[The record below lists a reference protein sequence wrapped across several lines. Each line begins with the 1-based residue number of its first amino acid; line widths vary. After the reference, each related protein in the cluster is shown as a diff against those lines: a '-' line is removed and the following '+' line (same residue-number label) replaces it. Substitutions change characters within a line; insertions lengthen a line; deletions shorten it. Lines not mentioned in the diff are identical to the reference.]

1 MMSCRGST
9 GLNTP
14 KPASFLLSVIAGF
27 TLLWL
32 PPSEAAAMST
42 PNEIV
47 TPGGVTVWHVEDNT
61 NPLIS
66 VSFAFR
72 GGVSQDA
79 PDKAGTTNMMVS
91 LLDEGAGDLDSLA
104 FKKRL
109 RDTAVQLSFTAGKD
123 TINGSLS
130 TLSTRKQDA
139 FDLLRLAL
147 TEPRFDEEPVER
159 VRNQIA
165 VSIRRGRTDPQTI
178 AGEAFRV
185 AVFGEHPYGRD
196 RMGTEES
203 VAAITR
209 DDLVGAHR
217 RLIARDN
224 LYVAVV
230 GDIDAEALAS
240 WVDKAFSAL
249 PESAEL
255 ENLED
260 VQPVQEAKIEIID
273 MDVPQAAI
281 QFGLPGL
288 KRDHPDFIT
297 AFVVNHIFGGGSF
310 SSRLFNEVREQRGLA
325 YSVFS
330 QLWPLDHAGVVAGG
344 AGTENA
350 RVKEALEVIY
360 AELAKMAAE
369 GPTEEELEKAKQ
381 FMTGSFA
388 LRFDSSSSIARQLLG
403 QQLDNLGIDYI
414 ERRND
419 LIRAVTIEDAR
430 RVARELYDPAHL
442 KITVVGQPEGDL
454 SAVIGG

>member
-1 MMSCRGST
+1 MSFRAMSGRNVSGT
-9 GLNTP
+9 VALFRS
-14 KPASFLLSVIAGF
+14 ALAGVA
-27 TLLWL
+27 LLWL
-32 PPSEAAAMST
+32 PAGDAAAMST
-42 PNEIV
+42 PKEIV
-47 TPGGVTVWHVEDNT
+47 TPGGITIWHVEDNT

-72 GGVSQDA
+72 GGVSQDS
-79 PDKAGTTNMMVS
+79 PDKTGVANMMVS

-104 FKKRL
+104 FKTRMKE
-109 RDTAVQLSFTAGKD
+109 TAVQLSFSAGQD

-130 TLSTRKQDA
+130 TLSTRKADA
-139 FDLLRLAL
+139 FELLRLAL

-159 VRNQIA
+159 IRNQIT

-178 AGEAFRV
+178 AGEAFRM

-196 RMGTEES
+196 RIGTEES

-209 DDLVGAHR
+209 DDLVDAHR
-217 RLIARDN
+217 SLFARDN

-230 GDIDAEALAS
+230 GDIDAETLS
-240 WVDKAFSAL
+240 IWVDKAFSSL

-255 ENLED
+255 KSLND
-260 VQPVQEAKIEIID
+260 VQPAHDAEVEIIS

-325 YSVFS
+325 YSVYS
-330 QLWPLDHAGVVAGG
+330 YLWPLDHAGIVAGG

-360 AELAKMAAE
+360 GELAMMAAE

-430 RVARELYDPAHL
+430 RVASELYDPANL
-442 KITVVGQPEGDL
+442 KITVVGKPEGDL
-454 SAVIGG
+454 SAVIDG